1 MQFAVCHQRATESD
15 STDIGPQVSH
25 DLGEVGCRVG
35 GEVGVLDHVLG
46 HTGEHGSQAHQAVEG
61 SHQLGQVSDLDL
73 LSDSQALKRETDR
86 ERENK

>member
-15 STDIGPQVSH
+15 STNIRSQVSH

-46 HTGEHGSQAHQAVEG
+46 HTGEHSGQAHQAVEG

-73 LSDSQALKRETDR
+73 LSDSQALKRATDG
-86 ERENK
+86 ENK